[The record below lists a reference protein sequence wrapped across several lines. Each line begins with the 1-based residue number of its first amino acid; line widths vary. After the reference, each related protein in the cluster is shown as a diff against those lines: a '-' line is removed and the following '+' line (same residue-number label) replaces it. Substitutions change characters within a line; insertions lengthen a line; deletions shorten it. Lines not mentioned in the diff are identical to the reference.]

1 MIINARRIT
10 DAAILPNKAYS
21 TDAGLDLYAAE
32 DIDINPH
39 KTVLVSTGIAL
50 EIPEGHAG
58 LIWDRSSMGVKG
70 VHRFGGVIDSGYRG
84 EIKVCLANLGY
95 GLHDW
100 PYHHASYK
108 IEQGDKIAQLII
120 HQIPDVQIVESD
132 VLTTSSRDTGG
143 FGSSGK

>member
-10 DAAILPNKAYS
+10 DAAILPTKAHS

-32 DIDINPH
+32 DIDVYPSR
-39 KTVLVSTGIAL
+39 TALVSTRIAL

-70 VHRFGGVIDSGYRG
+70 IHRFGGVIDSGYRG
-84 EIKVCLANLGY
+84 EIKVCLANLSY

-100 PYHHASYK
+100 PYHHVSYK
-108 IEQGDKIAQLII
+108 IEHGDKIAQLII
-120 HQIPDVQIVESD
+120 HQIPDVQVVESD
-132 VLTTSSRDTGG
+132 MLTSSSRDVGG